1 MGGIPGALR
10 RPVLEAWFLLQ
21 CRVPFL
27 SRSTLKPSGI
37 GDGSSLSRWIARA
50 SRFSARRVPHGPKE
64 RQPSRRHS
72 YAMRKFYLF
81 YGVAALA
88 ATMILFMGW
97 LAEREKRAGIDRL
110 ERSELHHTSGAG
122 R

>member
-1 MGGIPGALR
+1 MLDKPDHACSHEDR
-10 RPVLEAWFLLQ
+10 RPDRRVLVVSAHA
-21 CRVPFL
+21 V
-27 SRSTLKPSGI
+27 G
-37 GDGSSLSRWIARA
+37 A
-50 SRFSARRVPHGPKE
+50 SRPQG

-88 ATMILFMGW
+88 ATLILFMGW
-97 LAEREKRAGIDRL
+97 LAEREKQAGMDRL